1 MHKKVSKTS
10 KMHFAKLV
18 FRTMLFLTAL
28 ALYLSGNGP
37 EAFVYIEKSSF
48 ILPVLTAIFLV
59 EIYLR
64 FFPSDIE
71 SMGCQ
76 KQFKINYREKRQ
88 LREKIRLN
96 SWKST
101 LAVAVAWFILNGA
114 IGVLFFNG
122 IIDEGILWLIAI
134 AYSVCDMICIL
145 FYCPFHHLFMKNKCC
160 TTCRIYNWDFA
171 MMFTPLMFTKNIFA
185 WCLVIASLVLLIQW
199 EVLVYM
205 YPERFLEETNE
216 SLECRNCKEKLCAHK
231 KHLQYYLKQYRQI
244 HNVNKKR
251 ESSI

>member
-1 MHKKVSKTS
+1 
-10 KMHFAKLV
+10 MHFAKLV
-18 FRTMLFLTAL
+18 FRSTLFVVAL
-28 ALYLSGNGP
+28 LLYLSGNGP
-37 EAFVYIEKSSF
+37 VSF
-48 ILPVLTAIFLV
+48 EYVSNSPVILPVITAIFLV

-76 KQFKINYREKRQ
+76 KQFEMNYRQKKQ
-88 LREKIRLN
+88 LREKVRLN

-101 LAVAVAWFILNGA
+101 LAVAIAWFILNGI
-114 IGVLFFNG
+114 IGGLYING
-122 IIDEGILWLIAI
+122 VIDEGILWLIAL

-145 FYCPFHHLFMKNKCC
+145 FYCPFQHLFMKNKCC

-171 MMFTPLMFTKNIFA
+171 MMFTPLIFTKNIFA
-185 WCLVIASLVLLIQW
+185 WCLIIASLALLIQW
-199 EVLVYM
+199 EILVYK

-216 SLECRNCKEKLCAHK
+216 SLECRNCRERLCSHK
-231 KHLQYYLKQYRQI
+231 KHLQYFLKQYHRI
-244 HNVNKKR
+244 NKKS